1 MAVADCP
8 YILLQ
13 DQAIFYNDS
22 AIFRRNLNYRHKQY
36 RLTPHILSEMTMA
49 HSKTWAI
56 LDKKRTNAL
65 TDNMNGDNSVVSEWK
80 KTSDCLNLPLAFFG
94 RVLFLVVEATNSLLA
109 ISSRMFPELSPCVNG
124 QETEYPCIV
133 NANKSEYSKIGES
146 GNIANREKSPLV
158 STY

>member
-1 MAVADCP
+1 
-8 YILLQ
+8 
-13 DQAIFYNDS
+13 
-22 AIFRRNLNYRHKQY
+22 
-36 RLTPHILSEMTMA
+36 MTMA
-49 HSKTWAI
+49 RSKTWAI

-80 KTSDCLNLPLAFFG
+80 KTSDGLNLPLAFFG

-158 STY
+158 FT